1 MDTTQ
6 SQPDSKPRIQ
16 DDRPARRRRRRP
28 WVILV
33 VIAAL
38 VAIGGIAFAAYASDY
53 YHADEAALQ
62 AMGPTEGVQVRTLA
76 NGDIAFI
83 PPSPRAGAVL

>member
-16 DDRPARRRRRRP
+16 DDRPARRRRRWP

-38 VAIGGIAFAAYASDY
+38 VAIGGIVVIWNPFETTVLFVMVLGVLLVVTGASNLVIEL
-53 YHADEAALQ
+53 AIRKNLAEA
-62 AMGPTEGVQVRTLA
+62 
-76 NGDIAFI
+76 
-83 PPSPRAGAVL
+83 